1 MFIAKDDKP
10 RIEVAPV
17 TKIAPIYSP
26 LQMDCVI
33 VGVPPPII
41 YWLHN
46 GLKVKSTS
54 DIVVYSNGSLYIKSL
69 ASKHTGQ
76 YSCNGTNDKGSIA
89 SPNIFLIV
97 ACKCICLVIFCQT
110 F

>member
-1 MFIAKDDKP
+1 MFIAEYDKP

-17 TKIAPIYSP
+17 TKTAPIDSP
-26 LQMDCVI
+26 LQMDCII

-41 YWLHN
+41 YWLHD
-46 GLKVKSTS
+46 GLKVKNTS
-54 DIVVYSNGSLYIKSL
+54 DIVVHSNGSLYIKSL
-69 ASKHTGQ
+69 ALKHGGQ

-89 SPNIFLIV
+89 SPNIFLFV
-97 ACKCICLVIFCQT
+97 ACKCNLFVIFSRK